1 MIAGALLHEVSLTE
15 ARDLSPLYTEAV
27 RGDRPVVIRR
37 RGDAD
42 AVLARRDFLRDL
54 LTPYTFHV
62 HYYEEDADDAGE
74 GEGGGG
80 YTLEVAE
87 LRVTAYGATL
97 AEARTALLTSVRS
110 FARHYLD
117 SWEKYRHFRDKAA
130 MQFHIARFALA
141 RDDEERI
148 RMLFGTTRAE
158 ASRTAGGV

>member
-1 MIAGALLHEVSLTE
+1 MVAEALVHEVNLTE

-27 RGDRPVVIRR
+27 RDDRPVVIRR

-42 AVLARRDFLRDL
+42 AVLARLDFLREL
-54 LTPYTFHV
+54 LLPYTFHV
-62 HYYEEDADDAGE
+62 HYYEEDADEDRE

-87 LRVTAYGATL
+87 LRVAAYGATL
-97 AEARTALLTSVRS
+97 PEARIALLESVRS

-130 MQFHIARFALA
+130 MRFHISRFALA
-141 RDDEERI
+141 RDDNERVQ
-148 RMLFGTTRAE
+148 MLFA
-158 ASRTAGGV
+158 APRTVGISDAGGV